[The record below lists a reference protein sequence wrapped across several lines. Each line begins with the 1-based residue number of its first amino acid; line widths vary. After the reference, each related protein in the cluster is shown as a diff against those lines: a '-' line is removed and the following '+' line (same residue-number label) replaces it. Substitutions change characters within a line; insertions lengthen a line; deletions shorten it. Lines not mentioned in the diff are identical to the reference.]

1 FKERNAKPGD
11 VIEIRSDDDDG
22 FTITHLPKGGAR
34 AAAFAVAAT
43 APPAVREERSDY
55 SPMPVNKILC
65 GPPGTGKTYHTV
77 NEALEILDP
86 EFKEHH
92 LHDRA
97 ALKARYDE
105 LAAEQRIRFVTF
117 HQSFSYEDFVEGI
130 RADSEGGQLQYRV
143 EPGVFRAICEDAR
156 GSARVASDVGVR
168 EGARIWKLSIERTGE
183 SATRDHCFAHGEARI
198 GWGEV
203 AD

>member
-55 SPMPVNKILC
+55 RPMPVNKILC

-86 EFKEHH
+86 EFKEEH
-92 LHDRA
+92 LHDRV

-130 RADSEGGQLQYRV
+130 RASTDETTGGLRYEVEDGVFKQICEAAQSRIVAAEGGSGIDISGR
-143 EPGVFRAICEDAR
+143 
-156 GSARVASDVGVR
+156 
-168 EGARIWKLSIERTGE
+168 RIWKISLGD
-183 SATRDHCFAHGEARI
+183 A
-198 GWGEV
+198 
-203 AD
+203 